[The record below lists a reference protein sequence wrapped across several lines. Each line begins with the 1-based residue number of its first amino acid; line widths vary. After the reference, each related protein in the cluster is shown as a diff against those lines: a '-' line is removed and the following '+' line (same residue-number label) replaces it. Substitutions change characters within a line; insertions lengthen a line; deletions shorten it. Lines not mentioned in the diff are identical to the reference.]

1 MGGWNPYTYPL
12 NPVRFVDPSGLQG
25 IGSFGKG
32 YADYCGAMSSAVTRL
47 SPEDAETVRYNMETM
62 HNVYNPLSEFVFG
75 VSVGAPLIS
84 INALELGA
92 ATPITIAD
100 RSAACINDVANA
112 LIVEGENDAK
122 NLTLTCAKS
131 FFNKD
136 SGFLQGKVS
145 DFLIDS
151 LFSYKQKQ

>member
-1 MGGWNPYTYPL
+1 M
-12 NPVRFVDPSGLQG
+12 
-25 IGSFGKG
+25 
-32 YADYCGAMSSAVTRL
+32 
-47 SPEDAETVRYNMETM
+47 
-62 HNVYNPLSEFVFG
+62 
-75 VSVGAPLIS
+75 SVGAPLIS